1 MNEKVLIYSPLPEE
15 RIRELAEQ
23 FPVVTARPDSPEFRE
38 ELSTAT
44 GLIGRGLKVDAQ
56 LLDQAPLLKV
66 VSNISVGYDNLD
78 VTELTR
84 RGILATNTP
93 DVLTETTADT
103 IFGLLIATAR
113 RIPELDKYV
122 KEGQWNARL
131 SPSLF
136 GVDVHGKK
144 LGIIG
149 MGKIG
154 QAIAK
159 RGHFGFGM
167 EVLYHNRSRNPEAE
181 RELDATYLEMDD
193 LLQQADFVCLMAPQ
207 TPETIG
213 MMSRREFELMKK
225 SAIFINGSRG
235 GLVNEDD
242 LAAVLEEG
250 EILAA
255 GLDVYVQEPI
265 PKDHPFLTIPNLV
278 TLPHIGSATAETRA
292 KMDEMA
298 CRDLIAALTGGK
310 PVALINEEVIADRVL
325 VKGDC

>member
-1 MNEKVLIYSPLPEE
+1 MQDKVIVYSPISVEG
-15 RIRELAEQ
+15 IRKLEEQ
-23 FPVVTARPDSPEFRE
+23 FTVIMATPDSKGFVQ

-44 GLIGRGLKVDAQ
+44 GIIGSGLKIDKE
-56 LLDQAPLLKV
+56 LLDRAPLLKV
-66 VSNISVGYDNLD
+66 VTNISVGYDNLD
-78 VTELTR
+78 VEELTR
-84 RGILATNTP
+84 RRIMATNTP

-122 KEGQWNARL
+122 KEGHWNGRL

-154 QAIAK
+154 QAIAR

-167 EVLYHNRSRNPEAE
+167 EVLYHNRSRNTGAE
-181 RELDATYLEMDD
+181 KEFHATYLEMDE
-193 LLQQADFVCLMAPQ
+193 LLRQADFICLMAPQ

-213 MMSRREFELMKK
+213 LISRREFELMKK

-242 LAAVLEEG
+242 LAAALKEG

-265 PKDHPFLTIPNLV
+265 AKDHPFLDIPNLV

-292 KMDEMA
+292 KMEEMA
-298 CRDLIAALTGGK
+298 CRDLIAALKGEK
-310 PVALINEEVIADRVL
+310 PEALINEEIIADRV
-325 VKGDC
+325 

>member
-15 RIRELAEQ
+15 RIGELAGH
-23 FPVVTARPDSPEFRE
+23 FTVVTARPDSPEFTSK
-38 ELSTAT
+38 LLTAT
-44 GLIGRGLKVDAQ
+44 GLIGRGLEVDAR
-56 LLDQAPLLKV
+56 LLERAPLLKV

-78 VTELTR
+78 VEELTK
-84 RGILATNTP
+84 RGIMATNTP
-93 DVLTETTADT
+93 DVLTETTADA

-113 RIPELDKYV
+113 RIPELDKFV
-122 KEGQWNARL
+122 KEGHWNSRL
-131 SPSLF
+131 HPSLF

-154 QAIAK
+154 QAIA
-159 RGHFGFGM
+159 RRASFGFQM
-167 EVLYHNRSRNPEAE
+167 DILYHNRSRNVEAE
-181 RELDATYLEMDD
+181 KEFDATYLEMDD
-193 LLQQADFVCLMAPQ
+193 LLRQADFVCLMAPQ

-242 LAAVLEEG
+242 LEAALKDG

-265 PKDHPFLTIPNLV
+265 AKNHPFLDITNLV

-292 KMDEMA
+292 NMEKMA
-298 CRDLIAALTGGK
+298 CRDLIAALTGERPG
-310 PVALINEEVIADRVL
+310 ALINGEVVAGRV
-325 VKGDC
+325 

>member
-1 MNEKVLIYSPLPEE
+1 MSEKVLIYSPLPEE
-15 RIRELAEQ
+15 RISELAEQ
-23 FPVVTARPDSPEFRE
+23 FTVVTARQDSPEFRE
-38 ELSTAT
+38 ALSTAT
-44 GLIGRGLKVDAQ
+44 GLIGRGLEVDAQ

-78 VTELTR
+78 ITELTK

-93 DVLTETTADT
+93 DVLTETTADA

-122 KEGQWNARL
+122 KEGHWDTRL
-131 SPSLF
+131 HPSLF

-149 MGKIG
+149 LGKIG
-154 QAIAK
+154 QAIAR

-167 EVLYHNRSRNPEAE
+167 EILYHNRSRNPVAE
-181 RELDATYLEMDD
+181 KELGATYLEMDD

-207 TPETIG
+207 TPETVG

-242 LAAVLEEG
+242 LAAALKEG

-265 PKDHPFLTIPNLV
+265 AKDHPFLDIPNLV
-278 TLPHIGSATAETRA
+278 TLPHIGSATAETRSNME
-292 KMDEMA
+292 KMA
-298 CRDLIAALTGGK
+298 CRDLIAALKGET
-310 PVALINEEVIADRVL
+310 PEAVINEEVVANRV
-325 VKGDC
+325 

>member
-1 MNEKVLIYSPLPEE
+1 M
-15 RIRELAEQ
+15 
-23 FPVVTARPDSPEFRE
+23 
-38 ELSTAT
+38 
-44 GLIGRGLKVDAQ
+44 DAQ

-122 KEGQWNARL
+122 KEGQWNSRL

-213 MMSRREFELMKK
+213 MME
-225 SAIFINGSRG
+225 
-235 GLVNEDD
+235 
-242 LAAVLEEG
+242 
-250 EILAA
+250 
-255 GLDVYVQEPI
+255 
-265 PKDHPFLTIPNLV
+265 
-278 TLPHIGSATAETRA
+278 
-292 KMDEMA
+292 
-298 CRDLIAALTGGK
+298 
-310 PVALINEEVIADRVL
+310 
-325 VKGDC
+325 

>member
-1 MNEKVLIYSPLPEE
+1 MSEKVLVYSPLPEE

-23 FPVVTARPDSPEFRE
+23 FTVVTAKPDSPEFMD
-38 ELSTAT
+38 ELSTTT
-44 GLIGRGLKVDAQ
+44 GLIGRGLEVDSQ

-122 KEGQWNARL
+122 KEGHWKARL

-154 QAIAK
+154 QAIAR
-159 RGHFGFGM
+159 RGHLGFGM
-167 EVLYHNRSRNPEAE
+167 EVLYHNRSRNLGAE
-181 RELDATYLEMDD
+181 NELNATYLKMDD
-193 LLQQADFVCLMAPQ
+193 LLRQADFICLMAPQ

-213 MMSRREFELMKK
+213 LISSREFELMKK

-235 GLVNEDD
+235 ALVNEDD
-242 LAAVLEEG
+242 LAAALKEG

-265 PKDHPFLTIPNLV
+265 AKNHPFLDIPNLV

-298 CRDLIAALTGGK
+298 CRDLIAALTGGM
-310 PVALINEEVIADRVL
+310 PEALINEEVFADRV
-325 VKGDC
+325 

>member
-1 MNEKVLIYSPLPEE
+1 MSEKVLIYSPLPED
-15 RIRELAEQ
+15 RIRELEEQ
-23 FPVVTARPDSPEFRE
+23 FAVVIAKPGTSEFE
-38 ELSTAT
+38 DELPTIT
-44 GLIGRGLKVDAQ
+44 GLIGRGLEVDSR

-78 VTELTR
+78 IEELTR

-93 DVLTETTADT
+93 DVLTETTADA

-122 KEGQWNARL
+122 KEGQWHARL

-136 GVDVHGKK
+136 GVDVHGKT

-154 QAIAK
+154 QAIA
-159 RGHFGFGM
+159 RRAHFGFQM
-167 EVLYHNRSRNPEAE
+167 DILYHNRSRNLEAE
-181 RELDATYLEMDD
+181 KQYGATYLEMDD
-193 LLQQADFVCLMAPQ
+193 LLRQADFVCLMAPQ
-207 TPETIG
+207 TPETINL
-213 MMSRREFELMKK
+213 MSRREFELMKN

-242 LAAVLEEG
+242 LAAALKEG

-265 PKDHPFLTIPNLV
+265 AKDHPFLDLPNLV

-292 KMDEMA
+292 NMEKMA
-298 CRDLIAALTGGK
+298 CRDFIAALTGKRPG
-310 PVALINEEVIADRVL
+310 ALINKNVIADRV
-325 VKGDC
+325 